1 MKFLTIVR
9 SPSRTPFLGGVGVG
23 VLIGFAACWGF
34 GLFATHYHPV
44 EESKLCYHA
53 LTTEPEKLEPQTRE
67 YLKARYYWNAA
78 VWVTPSWQAGWLTD
92 FGPVDDSLLVGL
104 HPYKDASTSSEV
116 YQAAL
121 RKHRVSP
128 KSK

>member
-1 MKFLTIVR
+1 MTVIRFNSLRMKEENYGKA
-9 SPSRTPFLGGVGVG
+9 SGRT
-23 VLIGFAACWGF
+23 
-34 GLFATHYHPV
+34 
-44 EESKLCYHA
+44 ESYDS
-53 LTTEPEKLEPQTRE
+53 
-67 YLKARYYWNAA
+67 A
-78 VWVTPSWQAGWLTD
+78 VWLSPSWQAGWLTD

-116 YQAAL
+116 YQEAL